1 MKRMTWLAVALLMA
15 PVACA
20 GYAYEPP
27 PGPRPVPS
35 PWQPA
40 RVLRARLPRR
50 SAGQVVLDGKDGMSP
65 DEAAVLAVAHN
76 PRLEALRAERGIARA
91 ELVQAGILPNPRLS
105 ASVDF
110 PVSGGGGQALTL
122 GYGAGLSWNLTPL
135 VSRGARRSAA
145 KEHLVS
151 VDLNVAWKEWQ
162 VAEAARLHA
171 VRAIYLERR
180 VRVARAREQ
189 TWQARLDA
197 LRTAQGARAVTA
209 LQVTNAERSLSDA
222 QVDRLELQ
230 RRLVNERALLNR
242 ALGVDPQKTIALD
255 LGFKPAA
262 SLPNESELVRELP
275 RRRLDLIALAHAQ
288 RSRDEALRAAALAE
302 FPPIELGVAA
312 NRDVERATS
321 VGPTLSFEIPFFDRN
336 QGAVARE
343 RAERT
348 RIEAEYHARLFE
360 ARADVVRLAAQIAI
374 VQKELTAAQRGAEVA
389 SRLATQAQSAATGG
403 ALNPLIAAD
412 ILDRSYTS
420 RLRALTVEQRL
431 GELDVALAVA
441 SGESVQ

>member
-1 MKRMTWLAVALLMA
+1 MKRVTGLALALLVA

-20 GYAYEPP
+20 GYAYQPP

-35 PWQPA
+35 SWQPA
-40 RVLRARLPRR
+40 RVLRARLARR

-110 PVSGGGGQALTL
+110 PVAGGGQGLAL
-122 GYGAGLSWNLTPL
+122 GYGAGLTWNLTPL
-135 VSRGARRSAA
+135 VSRGARRAAA
-145 KEHLVS
+145 KQNLVS

-180 VRVARAREQ
+180 VRVARQREQ
-189 TWQARLDA
+189 TWRARLAA
-197 LRTAQGARAVTA
+197 LRTAQGAEAVTA
-209 LQVTNAERSLSDA
+209 LQVTNADRSLSDA
-222 QVDRLELQ
+222 EVDRLELQ
-230 RRLVNERALLNR
+230 RKLVNERILLDR

-255 LGFKPAA
+255 LGFQPVA
-262 SLPNESELVRELP
+262 SLPNARELIRELP

-302 FPPIELGVAA
+302 FPAIELGVRAQ
-312 NRDVERATS
+312 RDVERATS
-321 VGPTLSFEIPFFDRN
+321 VGPTLSFEIPFFNRN

-343 RAERT
+343 RAER
-348 RIEAEYHARLFE
+348 RRVEAEYHARLFE
-360 ARADVVRLAAQIAI
+360 ARADVVRLAAEIAI
-374 VQKELTAAQRGAEVA
+374 VQKELVAAKRGAEA
-389 SRLATQAQSAATGG
+389 AGRLAAQAQRAATSG

-412 ILDRSYTS
+412 ILDRSYKS

-431 GELDVALAVA
+431 AELDVALAVA
-441 SGESVQ
+441 SGEAVK